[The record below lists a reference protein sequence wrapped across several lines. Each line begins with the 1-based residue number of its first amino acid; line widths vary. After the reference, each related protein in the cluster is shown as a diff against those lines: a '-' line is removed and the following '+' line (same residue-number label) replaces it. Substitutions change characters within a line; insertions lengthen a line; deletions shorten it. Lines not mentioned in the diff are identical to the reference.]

1 MSHLAT
7 VHANMVGVDLSV
19 EKVLHTHCEFEAVYN
34 ARTLSMLCT
43 FTFLQLCVHLGVCMG
58 TAPHPT
64 TVPVINITKV
74 LGVIKVNI
82 IISSQSHF
90 NNTKEDVLYQRGL
103 GWSTDCWAARQR

>member
-1 MSHLAT
+1 MEGSVSHLAT

-34 ARTLSMLCT
+34 AWTLSMPCT

-64 TVPVINITKV
+64 TVPVTNSTKV
-74 LGVIKVNI
+74 LSVIKVNI
-82 IISSQSHF
+82 VISSQSHF

-103 GWSTDCWAARQR
+103 GW